1 MRPVRILQRV
11 HVYGLKTGAISEIM
25 SSSPQRVTKSEHNC
39 VLIKTNWINGCE
51 TQRKDENRKQRVE
64 RRKREKEEGDKK
76 VTEEKKGKNPKRVT
90 KIY

>member
-1 MRPVRILQRV
+1 MDWKKR
-11 HVYGLKTGAISEIM
+11 AISEIM

-76 VTEEKKGKNPKRVT
+76 VTEEKKGKNPKESY
-90 KIY
+90 KDLLAPYQHNILQYI

>member
-11 HVYGLKTGAISEIM
+11 HVYGLKKGAISEIM